1 MGEDEDVHKA
11 GPEPSL
17 LPSGVTD
24 RLSQSKKA
32 GSGVEIC
39 QQIHHLPFYDR
50 SGFERHIMTDSE
62 FAEEPRR
69 FEAEETGLRSVG
81 YVRLKIDGAGRIV
94 IPAEMR
100 AAMLVKPGDTVTA
113 RVEAGEFR
121 IVSPDVALKRV
132 QAFARKWKA
141 EHPDA
146 PDIVD
151 EFIAERREE
160 ARREDERYDRLA
172 REGHGHPASGSR
184 E

>member
-1 MGEDEDVHKA
+1 MSK
-11 GPEPSL
+11 
-17 LPSGVTD
+17 SG
-24 RLSQSKKA
+24 
-32 GSGVEIC
+32 
-39 QQIHHLPFYDR
+39 
-50 SGFERHIMTDSE
+50 

-69 FEAEETGLRSVG
+69 FEPEDTGLRSVDH
-81 YVRLKIDGAGRIV
+81 VRLKIDSAGRIV

-113 RVEAGEFR
+113 RVEDGEFR

-141 EHPDA
+141 EHPDE
-146 PDIVD
+146 PSVVD
-151 EFIAERREE
+151 ELIAERREE

-172 REGHGHPASGSR
+172 REGRRHAPSGSR